1 MTIPEYPGLMQ
12 PVLHTLKEASR
23 ELPFAPLM
31 KSVGARLGLTA
42 VELSMPLPS
51 GNGTVFANRLL
62 WALAY
67 LERSGA
73 VEERAGRYRP
83 ARSKSDNQR
92 AVSPAE
98 PAPALAPRAAVTTP
112 VEAIAASAGIVHES
126 LRRGLLD
133 RIHAE
138 PPEFFEHLILE
149 LLLAMGYGCRR
160 DLARH
165 LGRRGDGGIDGA
177 VPQDVLGLDVV
188 YIQAKRYRPGS
199 SVPVSAV
206 REFAGSLDGRKA
218 RKGVFVTTAS
228 FPRSAAAFVHAVP
241 SKIALID
248 GLALADLLIRYDI
261 GVKVHATYEVK
272 QIDDT
277 YLTAVLHR
285 TGPQGD
291 HPCQT
296 VPHSRS
302 NCTTG
307 RHPTAGRS
315 P

>member
-12 PVLHTLKEASR
+12 PVLHILQETSR
-23 ELPFAPLM
+23 GMPFTPLM

-42 VELSMPLPS
+42 EERALPLPS
-51 GNGTVFANRLL
+51 GKDTVFANRLQ

-73 VEERAGRYRP
+73 VEERGGRYRS
-83 ARSKSDNQR
+83 ASSRSDDQQSVCQAAKAQ
-92 AVSPAE
+92 AAT
-98 PAPALAPRAAVTTP
+98 PRAPVTNP
-112 VEAIAASAGIVHES
+112 LVAIAANTRLARQS
-126 LRRGLLD
+126 LRRDLLD

-138 PPEFFEHLILE
+138 PPEFFERLIIA
-149 LLLAMGYGCRR
+149 LLLAMGYGCRN

-165 LGRRGDGGIDGA
+165 LGRCGDGGADGA

-218 RKGVFVTTAS
+218 RKGVFVTTAT
-228 FPRSAAAFVHAVP
+228 FPRSAAAFVSSVP
-241 SKIALID
+241 SKIVLID
-248 GLALADLLIRYDI
+248 GEALADLLIRYDI

-272 QIDDT
+272 QIDDG
-277 YLTAVLHR
+277 YMAAVLHR
-285 TGPQGD
+285 AGLQGD
-291 HPCQT
+291 H
-296 VPHSRS
+296 
-302 NCTTG
+302 
-307 RHPTAGRS
+307 
-315 P
+315 

>member
-12 PVLHTLKEASR
+12 PVLHILQETSR
-23 ELPFAPLM
+23 GMPFTPLM

-42 VELSMPLPS
+42 EERALPLPS
-51 GNGTVFANRLL
+51 GKDTVFANRLQ

-73 VEERAGRYRP
+73 VEERGGRYRS
-83 ARSKSDNQR
+83 ARSRSDDQQSVCQ
-92 AVSPAE
+92 AAKAQAAS
-98 PAPALAPRAAVTTP
+98 PRAPVTNP
-112 VEAIAASAGIVHES
+112 LVAIAANTRLARQR
-126 LRRGLLD
+126 LRRDLLD

-138 PPEFFEHLILE
+138 PPEFFERLIIA
-149 LLLAMGYGCRR
+149 LLLAMGYGCRN

-165 LGRRGDGGIDGA
+165 LGRCGDGGVDGA

-218 RKGVFVTTAS
+218 RKGVFVTTAT
-228 FPRSAAAFVHAVP
+228 FPRSAAAFVSSVP
-241 SKIALID
+241 SKIVLID
-248 GLALADLLIRYDI
+248 GEALADLLIRYDI

-272 QIDDT
+272 QIDDG
-277 YLTAVLHR
+277 YMAAVLHR
-285 TGPQGD
+285 AWLQGD
-291 HPCQT
+291 H
-296 VPHSRS
+296 
-302 NCTTG
+302 
-307 RHPTAGRS
+307 
-315 P
+315 